1 MHAGGR
7 KNLISIVWCLGNDFL
22 CILPTLEGWVYR
34 VSYTWASMGYTSHMG
49 HSHIYTLTPPAV
61 WTTGAAVYKTGQQR
75 KTHTQGPPQP
85 QLATGYVEAGPELRE
100 GRGRKTLGED
110 VSELGGG
117 RYMENPNIANS
128 HRSRTKC
135 KSIST
140 CFVR

>member
-1 MHAGGR
+1 
-7 KNLISIVWCLGNDFL
+7 
-22 CILPTLEGWVYR
+22 
-34 VSYTWASMGYTSHMG
+34 MG

-61 WTTGAAVYKTGQQR
+61 WATSAAVYKTGQQR
-75 KTHTQGPPQP
+75 KKLIHKSPPQP

-100 GRGRKTLGED
+100 GRGRKALGED

-117 RYMENPNIANS
+117 GTWRTRTSPIAT
-128 HRSRTKC
+128 RSRTKC